1 MNSIIQ
7 ARDLNRWYG
16 IVMGLNNV
24 SFDIPPG
31 LTGLVG
37 PNGAGKS
44 TLMQIITGQLQP
56 SSGFLTAFGE
66 PPWNN
71 PRLLRRLGFCPEHE
85 SIPPDLKPMDW
96 LRALGLLSGI
106 PPGDL
111 THAIAQTLDR
121 VKLDRAHWDR
131 PMGGYSKGMRQRVKL
146 AQALLHEPELLVL
159 DEPMNGLDPLG
170 RQEMAQLLKELTAH
184 GVHILISSHILA
196 ELEPLCETILML
208 NWGRIVAAGSQ
219 QEIRAELKNWP
230 EALSIRCSDPTP
242 LIRILVESGLL
253 LGFDLEPGMG
263 LLNLRVRDPQTFY
276 EQWTRLLLDSG
287 VIVYE
292 IRGLHRSLREVYDK
306 VTA

>member
-1 MNSIIQ
+1 MNPIVQ
-7 ARDLNRWYG
+7 ARDLSRWYG

-44 TLMQIITGQLQP
+44 TLMQIITGQLQS
-56 SSGFLTAFGE
+56 SSGTLTAFGE
-66 PPWNN
+66 SPWNN

-85 SIPPDLKPMDW
+85 SIPPELKPLDW
-96 LRALGLLSGI
+96 LHALGLISGI
-106 PPGDL
+106 PPADL
-111 THAIAQTLDR
+111 SERAEFTLNR
-121 VKLDRAHWDR
+121 VKLDRAHWNR

-146 AQALLHEPELLVL
+146 AQALLHNPELLVL

-170 RQEMAQLLKELTAH
+170 RQEMAVLLKDLAAH
-184 GVHILISSHILA
+184 RVHILISSHILA
-196 ELEPLCETILML
+196 ELEPLCENILML

-219 QEIRAELKNWP
+219 QDIRAELKNWP
-230 EALSIRCSDPTP
+230 EALSVRCSDPAP
-242 LIRILVESGLL
+242 LARSLVNAGLL
-253 LGFDLEPGMG
+253 LGFDLEPDTGT
-263 LLNLRVRDPQTFY
+263 LNLRVRDPQAFY
-276 EQWTRLLLDSG
+276 EQWTRTLLDSG
-287 VIVYE
+287 VLVYE

>member
-7 ARDLNRWYG
+7 ARDLSRWYG

-24 SFDIPPG
+24 SFDIPAG

-56 SSGFLTAFGE
+56 SSGSLTALGE

-106 PPGDL
+106 APGDL
-111 THAIAQTLDR
+111 TQAIELTLDR
-121 VKLDRAHWDR
+121 VRLDRAHWQR

-146 AQALLHEPELLVL
+146 AQALLHQPELLVL

-230 EALSIRCSDPTP
+230 EALSIRCSDPAS
-242 LIRILVESGLL
+242 LVQILVNSGLL
-253 LGFDLEPGMG
+253 LGFDLESDTGI
-263 LLNLRVRDPQTFY
+263 LSLRVRDPQTFY
-276 EQWTRLLLDSG
+276 DQWTRLLLDSG
-287 VIVYE
+287 VAVFE

-306 VTA
+306 VTT

>member
-1 MNSIIQ
+1 MNPVIQ
-7 ARDLNRWYG
+7 ARELSRWYG

-24 SFDIPPG
+24 SFDVPSG

-44 TLMQIITGQLQP
+44 TLMQIITGQLRP
-56 SSGFLTAFGE
+56 SSGSLTALGE

-71 PRLLRRLGFCPEHE
+71 PRVLRRLGFCPEHE
-85 SIPPDLKPMDW
+85 AVPRDLKPRDW
-96 LRALGLLSGI
+96 LHALGLLSGLA
-106 PPGDL
+106 PADL
-111 THAIAQTLDR
+111 ERRTQATLDR
-121 VKLDRAHWDR
+121 VKLDRAHWNR

-146 AQALLHEPELLVL
+146 AQALLHNPELLVL

-170 RQEMAQLLKELTAH
+170 RQEMARLLKDLAAQ

-196 ELEPLCETILML
+196 ELEPLCENILML

-219 QEIRAELKNWP
+219 DQIRADLKNWP
-230 EALSIRCSDPTP
+230 EALSVRCSDPTH
-242 LIRILVESGLL
+242 LARILTEANLL
-253 LGFDLEPGMG
+253 LGFDLDLESDT
-263 LLNLRVRDPQTFY
+263 LNLRVRDPKPFY
-276 EQWTRLLLDSG
+276 EQWTRILRHSG
-287 VIVYE
+287 VVVFE